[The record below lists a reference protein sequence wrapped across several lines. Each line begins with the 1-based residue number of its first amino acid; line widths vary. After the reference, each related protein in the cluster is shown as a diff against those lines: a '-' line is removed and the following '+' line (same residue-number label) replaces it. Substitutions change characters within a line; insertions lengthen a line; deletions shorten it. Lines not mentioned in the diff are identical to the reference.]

1 MVCNIAYPATRV
13 PFDLFGK
20 VGKKTFPG
28 RGRDRRGPLL
38 AG

>member
-1 MVCNIAYPATRV
+1 MVYNIAHPASRG
-13 PFDLFGK
+13 PFDLFRK

-28 RGRDRRGPLL
+28 RGRDRKGPLL